1 VAARGAR
8 AAADEDALSVTP
20 RPFQDADTGWYDAV
34 SGRRG
39 DDILMLDSSI
49 FRDQMTVRRLRL
61 AAGLIML
68 CYLALHLSMHALG
81 NVSFEAMQWG
91 TRIHDFVWHSTPG
104 TVALYGAF
112 AIHFTLALYALY
124 ARRSF
129 RMGTGEL
136 VRLLLGFSILPL
148 LLHHF
153 AAGRYVYSAFDVT
166 RRYDV
171 VLTVYF
177 SFVPFWGWRQI
188 IVLLIAWTHGCLGV
202 HYWLCARS
210 NYHKFA
216 PVLLTSATLL
226 PVLALLGI
234 WQGTHQVF
242 AQWQLHPEWLQ
253 IAVREGHVRDPSVN
267 GPSWNLEVQLY
278 WIYVVLLALVFVA
291 RAARWLIERRRGLI
305 SIAYPGGRAV
315 RVPIGC
321 SVLDASRQA
330 GISHAAI
337 CGGRGRC
344 TTCRIRVLRGVDKL
358 PRAAASEQAALG
370 RLLAGPSVR
379 LACQLHP
386 DSDIAVLPLLP
397 PDIGASESHR
407 RDYSE
412 ASDIERFVAI
422 MFVDIRRSTALVEK
436 RLPYDVVFLLN
447 HFFDAVGGAV
457 VDTGGMPNQF
467 VGDGMMAIF
476 GIHAGPRE
484 ACSQALVA
492 AQLMHSRLADLNRT
506 LADELPEP
514 IAIGVGL
521 HAGNV
526 ILGELG
532 YRDRFLLTAI
542 GDSVHVAARLQ
553 DLTKDYGCQLV
564 VSDIVATTAG
574 VEMNGFPVR
583 EVSVRGRAEPL
594 AVRIVGAMNELVA

>member
-1 VAARGAR
+1 M
-8 AAADEDALSVTP
+8 
-20 RPFQDADTGWYDAV
+20 
-34 SGRRG
+34 
-39 DDILMLDSSI
+39 IDSSI
-49 FRDQMTVRRLRL
+49 FRDQMSIRRLRL

-68 CYLALHLSMHALG
+68 SYLTLHLAMHALG
-81 NVSFEAMQWG
+81 NASFEAMQWG
-91 TRIHDFVWHSTPG
+91 TRIHDFVWHSALG
-104 TVALYGAF
+104 TFVLYGAF
-112 AIHFTLALYALY
+112 AIHFTLAFYALY

-129 RMGTGEL
+129 RMGAGEL
-136 VRLLLGFSILPL
+136 VRLVLGFSILPL

-177 SFVPFWGWRQI
+177 SFVPFWGWRQVT
-188 IVLLIAWTHGCLGV
+188 VLLIAWTHGCLGV
-202 HYWLCARS
+202 HYWLRARS
-210 NYHKFA
+210 NYQKFA
-216 PVLLTSATLL
+216 PVLLTLATLL
-226 PVLALLGI
+226 PVLALLGLA
-234 WQGTHQVF
+234 QGTRQVL

-253 IAVREGHVRDPSVN
+253 MAVRDGHVRDPGVN

-278 WIYVVLLALVFVA
+278 WTYVVLLALVFIA
-291 RAARWLIERRRGLI
+291 RAVRWLVERRHGLI
-305 SIAYPGGRAV
+305 KIAYPGGRVV
-315 RVPIGC
+315 RVPVGYA
-321 SVLDASRQA
+321 VLDASRSA
-330 GISHAAI
+330 SIPHAAI

-344 TTCRIRVLRGVDKL
+344 TTCRIRVLRGVDGL
-358 PRAAASEQAALG
+358 PPPSASEHALLD
-370 RLLAGPSVR
+370 RLNAGPSVR
-379 LACQLHP
+379 LACQLRP
-386 DSDIAVLPLLP
+386 RSDTAVLPLLP
-397 PDIGASESHR
+397 PDIAASETRR

-412 ASDIERFVAI
+412 SSDIERFVAI

-447 HFFDAVGGAV
+447 HFFDAVAGAV

-492 AQLMHSRLADLNRT
+492 AQLVHRRLADMNRT

-514 IAIGVGL
+514 ITIGVGL

-532 YRDRFLLTAI
+532 YGDRFLLTAI

-553 DLTKDYGCQLV
+553 ELTKDYGCQLV
-564 VSDIVATTAG
+564 VSDIVAATAG
-574 VEMNGFPVR
+574 VEMSAFPVR
-583 EVSVRGRAEPL
+583 EVNVRGRGEPL

>member
-1 VAARGAR
+1 M
-8 AAADEDALSVTP
+8 
-20 RPFQDADTGWYDAV
+20 
-34 SGRRG
+34 
-39 DDILMLDSSI
+39 IDSNI
-49 FRDQMTVRRLRL
+49 FRDQMTIRRLRL
-61 AAGLIML
+61 AAGLVML
-68 CYLALHLSMHALG
+68 SYLTLHLGMHALG
-81 NVSFEAMQWG
+81 NVSFEAMEWS
-91 TRIHDFVWHSTPG
+91 TRIHDFVWHSVPG
-104 TVALYGAF
+104 TTVLYGAF

-129 RMGTGEL
+129 RISAGEL
-136 VRLLLGFSILPL
+136 VRLVLGFSILPL

-177 SFVPFWGWRQI
+177 SFVPFWGWRQVT
-188 IVLLIAWTHGCLGV
+188 VLLVAWAHGCLGV
-202 HYWLCARS
+202 HYWLRARS

-216 PVLLTSATLL
+216 PALLASATLL

-234 WQGTHQVF
+234 WQGTRQVL
-242 AQWQLHPEWLQ
+242 AQWQLHPEWLEM
-253 IAVREGHVRDPSVN
+253 AVRDGHVHDPSVV

-278 WIYVVLLALVFVA
+278 STYVVLLVLVFVA
-291 RAARWLIERRRGLI
+291 RAVRWLVERRRGLI
-305 SIAYPGGRAV
+305 NIAYPGGRVA
-315 RVPIGC
+315 RVPVGYT
-321 SVLDASRQA
+321 VLDASRRA
-330 GISHAAI
+330 SIPHAAI

-344 TTCRIRVLRGVDKL
+344 TTCRIRVLRGVETL
-358 PRAAASEQAALG
+358 PPPSASEQALLD
-370 RLLAGPSVR
+370 RLHAGPSVR
-379 LACQLHP
+379 LACQLRP
-386 DSDIAVLPLLP
+386 RSDTAVLPLLP
-397 PDIGASESHR
+397 PDIGASDARR
-407 RDYSE
+407 RDYFK

-447 HFFDAVGGAV
+447 NFFDAVAGAV

-492 AQLMHSRLADLNRT
+492 AQLIHSRLADMNRT

-542 GDSVHVAARLQ
+542 GDPVHVAARLQ
-553 DLTKDYGCQLV
+553 ELTKDYDCQLV
-564 VSDIVATTAG
+564 VSDIVAATAG
-574 VEMNGFPVR
+574 VEMSGFPVR
-583 EVSVRGRAEPL
+583 EVNVRGRAEPL

>member
-1 VAARGAR
+1 
-8 AAADEDALSVTP
+8 
-20 RPFQDADTGWYDAV
+20 
-34 SGRRG
+34 
-39 DDILMLDSSI
+39 
-49 FRDQMTVRRLRL
+49 
-61 AAGLIML
+61 
-68 CYLALHLSMHALG
+68 MHALG

-91 TRIHDFVWHSTPG
+91 TQIHDFIWHSVPG
-104 TVALYGAF
+104 TIALYGAL

-124 ARRSF
+124 TRRSF
-129 RMGTGEL
+129 RMGNGEL

-148 LLHHF
+148 LFHHF
-153 AAGRYVYSAFDVT
+153 TAGRYVYSAFDVT

-188 IVLLIAWTHGCLGV
+188 TVLLIAWTHGCLGV
-202 HYWLCARS
+202 HYWLRARS

-216 PVLLTSATLL
+216 PVLLTIATLL

-234 WQGTHQVF
+234 WQGTRQVL
-242 AQWQLHPEWLQ
+242 AQWQLHPDWLQ
-253 IAVREGHVRDPSVN
+253 MTVRDGHVRDPSVN

-278 WIYVVLLALVFVA
+278 WIYIVLLAFVFVA
-291 RAARWLIERRRGLI
+291 WVVRWLVERRRGLI
-305 SIAYPGGRAV
+305 NIAYPGGRVV

-321 SVLDASRQA
+321 AVLDASRRA
-330 GISHAAI
+330 GIPHAAI

-344 TTCRIRVLRGVDKL
+344 TTCRVRVLRGVDTL
-358 PRAAASEQAALG
+358 PPPSASEQALLS
-370 RLLAGPSVR
+370 RLHAGPSVR
-379 LACQLHP
+379 LACQLRP
-386 DSDIAVLPLLP
+386 RSDTAVLPLLP
-397 PDIGASESHR
+397 PNIGASESRR

-412 ASDIERFVAI
+412 ASELERFVAI

-436 RLPYDVVFLLN
+436 RHPYDVVFLLN
-447 HFFDAVGGAV
+447 HFFDAVAGAV
-457 VDTGGMPNQF
+457 VDTGGTPNQF

-484 ACSQALVA
+484 ACSQALAA
-492 AQLMHSRLADLNRT
+492 AQLIHSRLADMNRT
-506 LADELPEP
+506 LANELPEP

-521 HAGNV
+521 HAGTV

-553 DLTKDYGCQLV
+553 ELTKDYGCQLV
-564 VSDIVATTAG
+564 VSDIVAATAG
-574 VEMNGFPVR
+574 VEMSAFPVR

>member
-1 VAARGAR
+1 MV
-8 AAADEDALSVTP
+8 
-20 RPFQDADTGWYDAV
+20 
-34 SGRRG
+34 
-39 DDILMLDSSI
+39 DSNI
-49 FRDQMTVRRLRL
+49 FGDQMTIRRLRL

-68 CYLALHLSMHALG
+68 SYLALHLIMHALG

-91 TRIHDFVWHSTPG
+91 TRIHDFIWHSVPG
-104 TVALYGAF
+104 TIALYGAL
-112 AIHFTLALYALY
+112 ALHFTLALCALY

-129 RMGTGEL
+129 RMGAGES

-148 LLHHF
+148 LFHHF
-153 AAGRYVYSAFDVT
+153 AAQRYVYSAFDVT

-171 VLTVYF
+171 TLTSFFY
-177 SFVPFWGWRQI
+177 FVPFWGWRQVA
-188 IVLLIAWTHGCLGV
+188 VLLVAWTHGCLGV
-202 HYWLCARS
+202 HYWLRARS

-216 PVLLTSATLL
+216 PVLLASATLL

-234 WQGTHQVF
+234 WQGTRHVL
-242 AQWQLHPEWLQ
+242 AQWQLHPELLQ
-253 IAVREGHVRDPSVN
+253 MTVRDGHMRDPAVG

-278 WIYVVLLALVFVA
+278 WIYAVLLALVFVA
-291 RAARWLIERRRGLI
+291 RATRWAIERRRGLVNI
-305 SIAYPGGRAV
+305 TYPGGRVV
-315 RVPIGC
+315 RVPVGYA
-321 SVLDASRQA
+321 VLDASRRA
-330 GISHAAI
+330 SIPHAAI

-344 TTCRIRVLRGVDKL
+344 TTCRVRVLRGVDTL
-358 PRAAASEQAALG
+358 PPPSASEQASLT
-370 RLLAGPSVR
+370 RLHAGPSVR

-386 DSDIAVLPLLP
+386 RSDTAVLPLLP
-397 PDIGASESHR
+397 PDIGAPESRR

-447 HFFDAVGGAV
+447 HFFDAVAGAV
-457 VDTGGMPNQF
+457 VDAGGMPNQF

-476 GIHAGPRE
+476 GIHAEPHE

-492 AQLMHSRLADLNRT
+492 AQLIHSRLADLNRT

-521 HAGNV
+521 HAGSV

-553 DLTKDYGCQLV
+553 ELTKEYGCQLV
-564 VSDIVATTAG
+564 VSDVVAATAG
-574 VEMNGFPVR
+574 VEMSGFPLR
-583 EVSVRGRAEPL
+583 EVTVRGREEPL

>member
-1 VAARGAR
+1 MI
-8 AAADEDALSVTP
+8 
-20 RPFQDADTGWYDAV
+20 DTG
-34 SGRRG
+34 
-39 DDILMLDSSI
+39 I
-49 FRDQMTVRRLRL
+49 FRDQMTIRRLRL

-68 CYLALHLSMHALG
+68 SYLTLHLSMHALG

-91 TRIHDFVWHSTPG
+91 TLIHDFIWHSVPG
-104 TVALYGAF
+104 TIVLYCAF
-112 AIHFTLALYALY
+112 ATHFSLALYALY

-129 RMGTGEL
+129 RMGAGEL
-136 VRLLLGFSILPL
+136 VRLVLGFSILPL

-177 SFVPFWGWRQI
+177 SFVPFWGWRQVT
-188 IVLLIAWTHGCLGV
+188 VLVIAWTHGCLGV
-202 HYWLCARS
+202 HYWLRARS
-210 NYHKFA
+210 SYHKFA
-216 PVLLTSATLL
+216 PVLLTFAVLL

-234 WQGTHQVF
+234 WQGTRQIL

-253 IAVREGHVRDPSVN
+253 MAVRDGHVRDPSVN

-278 WIYVVLLALVFVA
+278 WIYVGLLALVFIA
-291 RAARWLIERRRGLI
+291 WTARWLVERRRGLI
-305 SIAYPGGRAV
+305 NIAYPGGRIV
-315 RVPIGC
+315 RVPVGYA
-321 SVLDASRQA
+321 VLDASRRA
-330 GISHAAI
+330 GIPHAAI

-344 TTCRIRVLRGVDKL
+344 TTCRIRVLRGVDGL
-358 PRAAASEQAALG
+358 PPPGASEHALLD
-370 RLLAGPSVR
+370 RLHAGPSVR
-379 LACQLHP
+379 LACQLRP
-386 DSDIAVLPLLP
+386 RSDTAVLPLLP
-397 PDIGASESHR
+397 PDIAASETRR

-412 ASDIERFVAI
+412 SSDIERFVAI

-447 HFFDAVGGAV
+447 HFFDAVAGAV

-492 AQLMHSRLADLNRT
+492 AQLIHRRLADMNRT

-514 IAIGVGL
+514 ITIGVGL

-553 DLTKDYGCQLV
+553 ELTKDYGCQLV
-564 VSDIVATTAG
+564 VSDIVAATAG
-574 VEMNGFPVR
+574 VEMSGFPVR
-583 EVSVRGRAEPL
+583 EVNVRGRGEPR
-594 AVRIVGAMNELVA
+594 AVRTVGAMNELVA

>member
-1 VAARGAR
+1 M
-8 AAADEDALSVTP
+8 
-20 RPFQDADTGWYDAV
+20 
-34 SGRRG
+34 
-39 DDILMLDSSI
+39 IDSNI
-49 FRDQMTVRRLRL
+49 FRDQMTIRRLRL

-68 CYLALHLSMHALG
+68 SYLTLHLSMHALG

-91 TRIHDFVWHSTPG
+91 TRIHDFVWHSVPG
-104 TVALYGAF
+104 TVVLYGAF

-129 RMGTGEL
+129 RLGAGEL
-136 VRLLLGFSILPL
+136 VRLVLGFSILPL

-153 AAGRYVYSAFDVT
+153 AAGRYVYSAFNVT
-166 RRYDV
+166 RRYDA

-177 SFVPFWGWRQI
+177 SFVPFWGWRQVT
-188 IVLLIAWTHGCLGV
+188 VLLVAWTHGCLGV
-202 HYWLCARS
+202 HYWLRARS
-210 NYHKFA
+210 AYRKFA
-216 PVLLTSATLL
+216 PVLLTFATLL

-234 WQGTHQVF
+234 WQGTRQVL

-253 IAVREGHVRDPSVN
+253 LTERDGHVLDPSVN

-291 RAARWLIERRRGLI
+291 RTTRWLVERRRGLI
-305 SIAYPGGRAV
+305 NIAYPGGRVV
-315 RVPIGC
+315 RVPVGYA
-321 SVLDASRQA
+321 VLDASRHA
-330 GISHAAI
+330 SIPHAAI

-344 TTCRIRVLRGVDKL
+344 TTCRVRVLRGVDTL
-358 PRAAASEQAALG
+358 SPPSASEQALLD
-370 RLLAGPSVR
+370 RLHAGPSVR
-379 LACQLHP
+379 LACQLRP
-386 DSDIAVLPLLP
+386 RSDVAVLPLLP
-397 PDIGASESHR
+397 PEIGATDTPL
-407 RDYSE
+407 RDARE

-422 MFVDIRRSTALVEK
+422 MFVDIRKSTALVEK

-447 HFFDAVGGAV
+447 HFFDAVAGAV
-457 VDTGGMPNQF
+457 VNTGGMPNQF
-467 VGDGMMAIF
+467 LGDGMMAIF
-476 GIHAGPRE
+476 GIQAGPRE

-492 AQLMHSRLADLNRT
+492 AQLIHSRLADLNRT

-532 YRDRFLLTAI
+532 YRDRFVLTAI

-553 DLTKDYGCQLV
+553 ELTKDYGCQLV
-564 VSDIVATTAG
+564 VSDIVAATAG
-574 VEMNGFPVR
+574 VEMSGFPVR
-583 EVSVRGRAEPL
+583 EVNVRGRAEQL
-594 AVRIVGAMNELVA
+594 AVRIVSAINELVA

>member
-1 VAARGAR
+1 M
-8 AAADEDALSVTP
+8 
-20 RPFQDADTGWYDAV
+20 
-34 SGRRG
+34 
-39 DDILMLDSSI
+39 IDSYI
-49 FRDQMTVRRLRL
+49 FRDQMTIRRLRL
-61 AAGLIML
+61 AAGLVML
-68 CYLALHLSMHALG
+68 SYLTLHLSMHALG

-91 TRIHDFVWHSTPG
+91 TRIHDFVWHSVPG
-104 TVALYGAF
+104 TTVLYGAF

-129 RMGTGEL
+129 RMGAGEL
-136 VRLLLGFSILPL
+136 VRLVLGFSILPL

-188 IVLLIAWTHGCLGV
+188 TVLLVAWTHGCLGV
-202 HYWLCARS
+202 HYWLRARA

-216 PVLLTSATLL
+216 PLLLTSATLL

-234 WQGTHQVF
+234 WQGTRQVL
-242 AQWQLHPEWLQ
+242 AQWQLHPELLQ
-253 IAVREGHVRDPSVN
+253 MTVREGHMRDPSV
-267 GPSWNLEVQLY
+267 GGASWDLEVQLY

-291 RAARWLIERRRGLI
+291 WAARWLVERRRGLI
-305 SIAYPGGRAV
+305 NIAYPGGRVA
-315 RVPIGC
+315 RVPVGYA
-321 SVLDASRQA
+321 VLDASRRA
-330 GISHAAI
+330 GIPHAAI

-344 TTCRIRVLRGVDKL
+344 TTCRVRVLRGVDTL
-358 PRAAASEQAALG
+358 PPPSASEQALLD
-370 RLLAGPSVR
+370 RLHAGPSVR
-379 LACQLHP
+379 LACQLRP
-386 DSDIAVLPLLP
+386 RSDTAVLPLLP
-397 PDIGASESHR
+397 PDIGASETGR
-407 RDYSE
+407 RDYFK

-422 MFVDIRRSTALVEK
+422 MFVDIRKSTALVEK

-447 HFFDAVGGAV
+447 HFFDAVAGAV
-457 VDTGGMPNQF
+457 VNTGGMPNQF

-492 AQLMHSRLADLNRT
+492 AQLIHSRLADMNRT

-542 GDSVHVAARLQ
+542 GDPVHVAARLQ
-553 DLTKDYGCQLV
+553 ELTKDYGCQLV
-564 VSDIVATTAG
+564 VSDIVAATAG
-574 VEMNGFPVR
+574 VEMSGFPVR
-583 EVSVRGRAEPL
+583 EVNVRGRAEPL
-594 AVRIVGAMNELVA
+594 AVRIVSAMNELVA

>member
-1 VAARGAR
+1 M
-8 AAADEDALSVTP
+8 L
-20 RPFQDADTGWYDAV
+20 V
-34 SGRRG
+34 SG
-39 DDILMLDSSI
+39 I
-49 FRDQMTVRRLRL
+49 FRDQMTVRRLRV

-81 NVSFEAMQWG
+81 NISFEAMQWG
-91 TRIHDFVWHSTPG
+91 TRIHDFVWHSTLG
-104 TVALYGAF
+104 TIALYGAF

-129 RMGTGEL
+129 RMGAGEL
-136 VRLLLGFSILPL
+136 LRLLLGFSILPL

-188 IVLLIAWTHGCLGV
+188 TVLLVAWTHGCLGV
-202 HYWLCARS
+202 HYWLRARS
-210 NYHKFA
+210 TYHKFA
-216 PVLLTSATLL
+216 PVLLTCATLL

-234 WQGTHQVF
+234 WQGTHQVL

-253 IAVREGHVRDPSVN
+253 VAVREGHVRDPNVN

-278 WIYVVLLALVFVA
+278 WIYVVLLALVFAA
-291 RAARWLIERRRGLI
+291 RAARWLVERRRGLI
-305 SIAYPGGRAV
+305 SISYPGGRVV
-315 RVPIGC
+315 RVPIGY
-321 SVLDASRQA
+321 SVLDASRRT

-344 TTCRIRVLRGVDKL
+344 TTCRIRVLRGVDRL
-358 PRAAASEQAALG
+358 PPPAASEQAALG

-379 LACQLHP
+379 LACQLRPH
-386 DSDIAVLPLLP
+386 SDIAALPLLP
-397 PDIGASESHR
+397 PDISASESHR

-447 HFFDAVGGAV
+447 HFFDAVAGAV
-457 VDTGGMPNQF
+457 VDTGGTPNQF

-492 AQLMHSRLADLNRT
+492 AQLIHSRLADLNRT

-514 IAIGVGL
+514 LAIGVGL

-564 VSDIVATTAG
+564 VSDIVAATAG
-574 VEMNGFPVR
+574 VEMNRFPVR
-583 EVSVRGRAEPL
+583 EVNVRGRVEPL
-594 AVRIVGAMNELVA
+594 AVRVVGAMNELVA